1 LILGLAA
8 RGIFGYRSPME
19 TQWYLLKVSG
29 NEIFGPAPLGQLR
42 IWAAEAKISPMDRVS
57 SDNRKTWQRA
67 PMVAELQMD
76 WLVEMPD
83 GFLYGPTSVG
93 TLQEF
98 LATGEIDERTTVINT
113 FENTKTRIN
122 ELPFFMASPQRIRG
136 ALEIASADDGSEAV
150 APGGSMGMKQRC
162 TWLEKQNM
170 DLQREIVRWHD
181 AAQSL
186 RQQYIEATG
195 TEPR

>member
-1 LILGLAA
+1 
-8 RGIFGYRSPME
+8 ME
-19 TQWYLLKVSG
+19 SQWHLLKVSE
-29 NEIFGPAPLGQLR
+29 NEIFGPAPLGQLQ

-57 SDNRKTWQRA
+57 NDNRKTWQRA
-67 PMVAELQMD
+67 PMVTELQMD

-98 LATGEIDERTTVINT
+98 LATGQIDERTTVINT

-122 ELPFFMASPQRIRG
+122 ELAFFMASPQRVRG
-136 ALEIASADDGSEAV
+136 SQEISPSADNPTGSGDLQSLQE
-150 APGGSMGMKQRC
+150 RC
-162 TWLEKQNM
+162 AWLEAQNM

-181 AAQSL
+181 TAQTL
-186 RQQYIEATG
+186 RQQFIEATG
-195 TEPR
+195 TDPG

>member
-1 LILGLAA
+1 
-8 RGIFGYRSPME
+8 ME

-29 NEIFGPAPLGQLR
+29 NEIFGPAPLSQLR

-67 PMVAELQMD
+67 PMVTELQMD

-113 FENTKTRIN
+113 FENTKSRIN
-122 ELPFFMASPQRIRG
+122 ELAFFMASPQRVRG
-136 ALEIASADDGSEAV
+136 ALEIASADSAAGDT
-150 APGGSMGMKQRC
+150 PGESLPMKQRC
-162 TWLEKQNM
+162 AWLERQNM
-170 DLQREIVRWHD
+170 ELQREIGRWHD
-181 AAQSL
+181 AAQSI
-186 RQQYIEATG
+186 REQFIEATG
-195 TEPR
+195 REPR

>member
-1 LILGLAA
+1 
-8 RGIFGYRSPME
+8 ME

-57 SDNRKTWQRA
+57 NDNRKSWRRA
-67 PMVAELQMD
+67 PMVTELQMD

-83 GFLYGPTSVG
+83 GLLYGPTSVG

-122 ELPFFMASPQRIRG
+122 ELAFFMASPQRVRG
-136 ALEIASADDGSEAV
+136 VLDIASATDDPAA
-150 APGGSMGMKQRC
+150 APGESLPMKQRC
-162 TWLEKQNM
+162 AWLEKQNM
-170 DLQREIVRWHD
+170 ELQREIVAWQD

-186 RQQYIEATG
+186 RQQFIEATG